1 MIVIAESMR
10 DPLAYRKKTGHV
22 SRTLTLYTA
31 IGFMGL
37 VVSLSVIYMPL
48 TQTDALLVSFMG
60 CLFAW
65 VSGFAVIILVYSTK
79 VAALFDKL
87 KEDERVVIFLNRS
100 GNVMITVFK
109 MVHDALLFR
118 AGYGFLENNGW
129 QLKWG
134 KKSAVIA
141 LQGYGDTLNPQ
152 QAGYQTRLRKEGVKD
167 YEEAIK
173 RYLGPVKYAEFK
185 RRFRVNPLPDIYE
198 IRKEIDYLRNARPA
212 DPLAFSINGETIN
225 FRDLLDYEYYASTPI
240 ALENAIER
248 ERINEHELA
257 FSYKPQDKSIK
268 WALAIVLI
276 LIGVG
281 ILLVMIGNTDMGN
294 MFGGL
299 FGGGGK

>member
-1 MIVIAESMR
+1 MAESMKS
-10 DPLAYRKKTGHV
+10 PVAYRKKTGHV
-22 SRTLTLYTA
+22 SRTLTMYTA
-31 IGFMGL
+31 FGFMGL

-48 TQTDALLVSFMG
+48 TQGDALLVSFMG

-65 VSGFAVIILVYSTK
+65 VSGFAVIMMVYSTK

-118 AGYGFLENNGW
+118 AGYGFIENNGW

-134 KKSAVIA
+134 RKNAVIA

-152 QAGYQTRLRKEGVKD
+152 QAGYQSRLRKEGVKD

-185 RRFRVNPLPDIYE
+185 RRFRINPLPDIFE

-281 ILLVMIGNTDMGN
+281 ILIVMIGNTDMGN
-294 MFGGL
+294 MLGGII
-299 FGGGGK
+299 GGGKK